1 MSKARKAA
9 TIAMFAYCQYGLAV
23 VTGIFLVPL
32 ILRTIGARTWGLW
45 LASSE
50 VLAYA
55 GMVDLGVLGVM
66 PWILAAAIG
75 RNDRDEQKTLVSQ
88 GLWLGVCVGIV
99 YAAAALV
106 AWHVLSPKMFL
117 TTADRALVAKPL
129 AILVIVNAV
138 CFPLAVYKS
147 LIVATQDAFF
157 SGVLGVAQAVLAA
170 ALTGVLLIKGYGLHS
185 LVWAAIAPTIL
196 GSVVAVWRAATIAP
210 DVVFTLARPRFGEL
224 RGLFVNGFGA
234 WLGTLGWQ
242 LLAASNGIVIM
253 YIGHPEWVPIY
264 SCTAKVAAMFMP
276 LTWVLPD
283 SGHVA
288 LAQLSGEDDAV
299 GRVRRVVLMMQRL
312 HLLIGGGLA
321 CGLLVFNPSFVTRWV
336 GAPLFG
342 GLTLNA
348 LLAAGVVFHSFIHG
362 LVSSASIIGNRVKVG
377 VLVLGNGVLHTLLAV
392 VLGHRLGLTGI
403 AWASLIATVVTALP
417 GGIFL
422 LRPNASL
429 SARALMN
436 ETVMPWAVRGLPLLV
451 LAGLVGAVYQSLG
464 LVMSAAATAAI
475 CVGYAWQ
482 MRPLFAAALPL
493 NDRWTGWLQRLR
505 ILPPPLQIS
514 GPAEPAIEKTLL

>member
-9 TIAMFAYCQYGLAV
+9 TIAVFAYGQYGLAV

-32 ILRTIGARTWGLW
+32 ILHTLGARAWGLW

-55 GMVDLGVLGVM
+55 GMIDLGILGVM

-75 RNDRDEQKTLVSQ
+75 RGDREEQKMLLSQ
-88 GLWLGVCVGIV
+88 GLWLGICVGIV
-99 YAAAALV
+99 YGIAALI

-117 TTADRALVAKPL
+117 TEADRALVARPL
-129 AILVIVNAV
+129 AILVMANVV
-138 CFPLAVYKS
+138 CFPLAVYKA
-147 LIVATQDAFF
+147 LIVARQDAFF
-157 SGVLGVAQAVLAA
+157 NGMLGVAQAMLAA
-170 ALTGVLLIKGYGLHS
+170 ALTAVLLLRGYGLYA
-185 LVWAAIAPTIL
+185 LVWAAMAPTIFV
-196 GSVVAVWRAATIAP
+196 SVASAVRAATIAP
-210 DVVFTLARPRFGEL
+210 DLVFTMARPRFGEL
-224 RGLFVNGFGA
+224 RVLFVNGFGA

-253 YIGHPEWVPIY
+253 YLGHPEWVPIY
-264 SCTAKVAAMFMP
+264 SCTSKVAAMCMP

-288 LAQLSGEDDAV
+288 LAQLSGEHNAG

-348 LLAAGVVFHSFIHG
+348 LLASGVVFHSFIHG
-362 LVSSASIIGNRVKVG
+362 LISSASIIGNRVKVG
-377 VLVLGNGVLHTLLAV
+377 VLVLGNGVLHLMLAV
-392 VLGHRLGLTGI
+392 VLGHRLGLAGI
-403 AWASLIATVVTALP
+403 AYASLVATVLTALP
-417 GGIFL
+417 GGVVL

-429 SARALMN
+429 SARALLH
-436 ETVMPWAVRGLPLLV
+436 EAVLPWAMRGLPLLA
-451 LAGLVGAVYQSLG
+451 LAGLLGAVYESLG
-464 LVMSAAATAAI
+464 LATSAIAAAMICAA
-475 CVGYAWQ
+475 YAWQ

-493 NDRWTGWLQRLR
+493 NDRWTGWLTRVK
-505 ILPPPLQIS
+505 ILPPLQMP

>member
-9 TIAMFAYCQYGLAV
+9 TIAVFAYGQYGLAV

-32 ILRTIGARTWGLW
+32 TLHMLGARAWGLW

-55 GMVDLGVLGVM
+55 GMVDLGLLGVM

-75 RNDRDEQKTLVSQ
+75 RKDREEQRMLVSQ
-88 GLWLGVCVGIV
+88 GLWLGICVGIV
-99 YAAAALV
+99 YGVAALV

-117 TTADRALVAKPL
+117 TAADRALVAKPL
-129 AILVIVNAV
+129 AILVIVNVV

-147 LIVATQDAFF
+147 LIIATQDAFF
-157 SGVLGVAQAVLAA
+157 NGVLGVTQAVLAA
-170 ALTGVLLIKGYGLHS
+170 ALTAVLLVNGYGLYA
-185 LVWAAIAPTIL
+185 LVWAAMAPTIFV
-196 GSVVAVWRAATIAP
+196 SVVSAVRAATIAP
-210 DVVFTLARPRFGEL
+210 DLVFTIARPRFGEL
-224 RGLFVNGFGA
+224 RVLFVNGFGA

-288 LAQLSGEDDAV
+288 LAQLSGEHQAV

-321 CGLLVFNPSFVTRWV
+321 CGLLVFNPPFVTRWV

-348 LLAAGVVFHSFIHG
+348 LLAAGVLFHSFIHG
-362 LVSSASIIGNRVKVG
+362 LISSASIIGNRVKVG
-377 VLVLGNGVLHTLLAV
+377 VLVLANGALHTMLAV
-392 VLGHRLGLTGI
+392 VLGHRLGLAGI
-403 AWASLIATVVTALP
+403 AWASLVATSVTALP
-417 GGIFL
+417 GGLVL

-436 ETVMPWAVRGLPLLV
+436 EAVIPWAVRGLPLLA

-464 LVMSAAATAAI
+464 LVTSAMAAAMI
-475 CVGYAWQ
+475 CSAYAWQ
-482 MRPLFAAALPL
+482 MRPLFASALPL
-493 NDRWTGWLQRLR
+493 NDWWTGWLLRLR

-514 GPAEPAIEKTLL
+514 GPAEPAIEKPFL